1 MRVAYNPGNGRVY
14 RVLGNDEI
22 YSPKIPV
29 AFVDVPEGNA
39 NLLAALRVTPEKF
52 TTNGVDFDDGKPQLV
67 NRKAESARMQ
77 LNAADFDAAK
87 KSIEAAQ
94 SVPEMR
100 VVLAQLV
107 EWTARLA
114 EAQGLE
120 PVTPMAEIVP

>member
-14 RVLGNDEI
+14 RVLGDSET

-39 NLLAALRVTPEKF
+39 DLLAALRATPEKF
-52 TTNGVDFDDGKPQLV
+52 TTDGVDFNDGNPQLV

-87 KSIEAAQ
+87 KSIEAAKTIDDLK
-94 SVPEMR
+94 VT
-100 VVLAQLV
+100 LALLV
-107 EWTARLA
+107 ELIGRLA

-120 PVTPMAEIVP
+120 PVTPTAEVVP